1 MAEDTY
7 NGWTNYPTWDV
18 YSWLSSDE
26 ATNALMEAIAKKAP
40 NVYRTADQ
48 IKDFVAS
55 RNPLAAG
62 ASLYIDLLSLAIGLV
77 NWDEIATAYWQSTH
91 DQTPERS

>member
-1 MAEDTY
+1 MEPY

-26 ATNALMEAIAKKAP
+26 ATNTHMEAIAKEAA
-40 NVYRTADQ
+40 NVYQAADAM
-48 IKDFVAS
+48 KDSVES

-62 ASLYIDLLSLAIGLV
+62 ASMYMDLLTWAIGLV

-91 DQTPERS
+91 DQIPERS

>member
-1 MAEDTY
+1 MEPY

-26 ATNALMEAIAKKAP
+26 ATNGSIEAIARLAP
-40 NVYRTADQ
+40 NIYRTADA
-48 IKDFVAS
+48 IKDYVEA

-62 ASLYIDLLSLAIGLV
+62 ASLYTDLLTWAIGLV
-77 NWDEIATAYWQSTH
+77 NWDEIATAYWQSIH
-91 DQTPERS
+91 EQPPERS